1 MFDITGNVVALM
13 ILFLISSIFLFFQ
26 DADMYSDRHALI
38 VPPST
43 GYGNR
48 VYPAPFTD
56 SSAPRMCLLL

>member
-1 MFDITGNVVALM
+1 MC
-13 ILFLISSIFLFFQ
+13 FQ